1 METTVRKS
9 SVTEVY
15 CIKNGKDSGS
25 FPFSQGFCYVRL
37 RKTRQIIGVLV
48 LQLKRSY
55 RKVHQGSNLWD
66 CCQATMLPEYEI
78 LETSSSEGLNK
89 IRLWNR
95 DPEPKSMFYSPKRHG
110 EEKTFTICEDGKVV
124 DFYLEVVDSLEDLY
138 QILKQLQPA
147 ANPFELRWGG
157 EWEISEF
164 SGYSQDG
171 QKDEN
176 GNILCH
182 LGDRVFKWNSQSNT
196 VEFPQPRSF
205 RRKAV
210 KPRLDSESEEDLAA
224 KAAKFLVEEEA

>member
-1 METTVRKS
+1 METTVKRS
-9 SVTEVY
+9 AVVTEVY

-25 FPFSQGFCYVRL
+25 FPFSQGFCYIRL
-37 RKTRQIIGVLV
+37 RKTREIIGVLA

-66 CCQATMLPEYEI
+66 CCQATILPDYDI
-78 LETSSSEGLNK
+78 VETSSSEDLNK

-95 DPEPKSMFYSPKRHG
+95 DPEPKAKICSPKRHG
-110 EEKTFTICEDGKVV
+110 EAKEFTICEGGKLV
-124 DFYLEVVDSLEDLY
+124 DFYLEVVEDLEDLY

-157 EWEISEF
+157 EWEITEY

-171 QKDEN
+171 QKDQD

-182 LGDRVFKWNSQSNT
+182 LGTRTFLWNPQTNE
-196 VEFPQPRSF
+196 VVFPQPKSF

-210 KPRLDSESEEDLAA
+210 KSRLDNEEGAA
-224 KAAKFLVEEEA
+224 LAAKFLVEEEEA